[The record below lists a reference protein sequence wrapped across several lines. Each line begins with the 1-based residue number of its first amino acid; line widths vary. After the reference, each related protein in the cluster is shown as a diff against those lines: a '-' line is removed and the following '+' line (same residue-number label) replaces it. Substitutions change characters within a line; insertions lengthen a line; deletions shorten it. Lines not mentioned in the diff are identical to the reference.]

1 MIGDFETAVRA
12 LRVWAVMEPF
22 PRARRQRSTTM
33 RAHEVASKTSNVAG
47 DVNTTKTLLTYT
59 IVKKGTKAVRP
70 V

>member
-1 MIGDFETAVRA
+1 
-12 LRVWAVMEPF
+12 
-22 PRARRQRSTTM
+22 M